1 MRLNFFQ
8 WFENLKTQ
16 AKLLTVFGLVGVTI
30 AAMAGVGIVTN
41 GRLSTQAETVYV
53 DYTVPLTEFNQLLF
67 NVNRYHEALVDVAR
81 TPRASD
87 FEIELKDIAPYR
99 AEIER
104 LISGYEKTTLR
115 TSSTG
120 RDETKDLAE
129 LKAALTEFFAQGD
142 AAINTIKE
150 SFENKALSSGQALAM
165 RELGALAITVSLSP
179 AFEKVTQRHAEQ
191 IKTMS
196 EVAKDLSDEAKTMAS
211 NATWILV
218 VGRVAAGLPLLAQEN
233 IEDMIQLP
241 KEWAPSGAFLL
252 KVQGNSMEGAH
263 ILDGDYVLVHPQKTA
278 ANGEIVVAL
287 IGDEATVKR
296 FYRTERGVTLKAE
309 NPKYE
314 PIEIERSEATAFSI
328 VGKVMGVLRVMKK

>member
-1 MRLNFFQ
+1 M
-8 WFENLKTQ
+8 T
-16 AKLLTVFGLVGVTI
+16 TVHLFGYKDGV
-30 AAMAGVGIVTN
+30 
-41 GRLSTQAETVYV
+41 
-53 DYTVPLTEFNQLLF
+53 LTEKQQAILDFINDYVKENGFPPSVREIGRHFGVYPATVQD
-67 NVNRYHEALVDVAR
+67 HITALERKGYLQKKRFQSRTLSVPASSRRRADPDV
-81 TPRASD
+81 PGM
-87 FEIELKDIAPYR
+87 IPI
-99 AEIER
+99 
-104 LISGYEKTTLR
+104 
-115 TSSTG
+115 
-120 RDETKDLAE
+120 
-129 LKAALTEFFAQGD
+129 
-142 AAINTIKE
+142 
-150 SFENKALSSGQALAM
+150 
-165 RELGALAITVSLSP
+165 
-179 AFEKVTQRHAEQ
+179 
-191 IKTMS
+191 
-196 EVAKDLSDEAKTMAS
+196 
-211 NATWILV
+211 

-296 FYRTERGVTLKAE
+296 FHRTERGVTLKAE